1 MQLIEL
7 SKCLLRHYLK
17 EHLRGIICQIIL
29 RKQNPLCISKIKF
42 GNGQGNHVI
51 VVSALKF
58 FPFKKCT
65 TATATATAT
74 ATTTTT
80 TTTTTAAAAAAA
92 AAAATGRTS
101 ETPGQGSL
109 Y

>member
-74 ATTTTT
+74 TTTTT
-80 TTTTTAAAAAAA
+80 TTAAAA